1 MIPAAEVLTKSGKVW
16 LWRHAVTLYG
26 WPGYDSE
33 VGLEV
38 ALEVAEGVGKIGVG
52 ELAGLEV
59 ILALAWSI
67 FDAQPGFS
75 TSRVTAH
82 RRTGRR
88 PGP

>member
-38 ALEVAEGVGKIGVG
+38 AEGVGKIGVG

-67 FDAQPGFS
+67 FDATDRFCG
-75 TSRVTAH
+75 SRFMAFCQ
-82 RRTGRR
+82 
-88 PGP
+88 